1 MNHITMQ
8 RRARLLAGFAPQAVQ
23 AAKPAALDITE
34 IRHFPVREPVSGRS
48 VFAAADKDPIRTD
61 GLG

>member
-1 MNHITMQ
+1 MNQITMQ
-8 RRARLLAGFAPQAVQ
+8 RRARLLAGFAPQAAA

-34 IRHFPVREPVSGRS
+34 IRHFPDPRTGFGKSL
-48 VFAAADKDPIRTD
+48 FAAAGNDPIGTH